1 MKKMEPWLSVV
12 GGGLAAALV
21 TIAFGV
27 FWDIRKQKSSEDWEF
42 RRYHANQVHFATVG
56 LTEVFFAAKTEL
68 YFIASTLETLLAG
81 LNQLATQADTIVR
94 QQGGPQLTV
103 TELETR
109 KAQLLQ
115 PFQTY
120 NKQQVS
126 LRWNQFEQKTKELQA
141 KAEAYMSVLQ
151 PLIPASVY
159 GQLLALYQKF
169 EGRWV
174 WDLPHAQ
181 ERLQLYE
188 DNIPELNR
196 IRGQLTRQIEIKL
209 GRVKPDK

>member
-1 MKKMEPWLSVV
+1 MEPWLSVV

-21 TIAFGV
+21 TISFGV
-27 FWDIRKQKSSEDWEF
+27 FWDIRKQKLSEDWEF

-94 QQGGPQLTV
+94 QQGGAQLTV

-151 PLIPASVY
+151 LLIPASVY

-181 ERLQLYE
+181 ERLKLYE

>member
-1 MKKMEPWLSVV
+1 MEPWLSVV

-181 ERLQLYE
+181 ERLKLYE